1 MEDDDDVGVESGD
14 GVDIVGEV
22 DERQSVVRAHRNSDG
37 DLAKPT
43 KLKIHWRGINLEPRD
58 KSKRE
63 KT

>member
-43 KLKIHWRGINLEPRD
+43 KLKSYWRGINLEP
-58 KSKRE
+58 
-63 KT
+63 